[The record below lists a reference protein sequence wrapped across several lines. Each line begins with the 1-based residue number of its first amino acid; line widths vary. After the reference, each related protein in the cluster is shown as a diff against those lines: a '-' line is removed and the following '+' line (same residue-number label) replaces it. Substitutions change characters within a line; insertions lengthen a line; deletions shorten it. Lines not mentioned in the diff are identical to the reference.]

1 MRLSLAA
8 GLLVVSGLGL
18 GLAMNRPAS
27 ASTARADVNPIR
39 RENALPGT
47 AGWRLP
53 RASPGAIEGYA
64 SGVSFLPGSK
74 LDLHV
79 STTPSAHYRVEI
91 YRIGWYAGTGARRV
105 ACAPGCATAEPG
117 TARPVPPFD
126 PSTGYLNAGWP
137 VTDRFTVSPS
147 WTSGYYL
154 AELVLTDGPDSGR
167 GSWIPFIVR
176 EPAGQA
182 SDILVQA
189 PVNTWEAYN
198 DWGGRSLYFN
208 FNGVGDNHV
217 SFDRPFDE
225 KTMKTADGPAT
236 DNANLPQVSEFPL
249 VRFLE
254 RNGYDVSYT
263 TDVDTDAT
271 PAGLLRHRLV
281 MVAGHDEYWTKGMRD
296 AFERA
301 RDLGTNLAFI
311 GANISFWQA
320 RYEDGRRTLV
330 EYRNPGP
337 DPEPDPALKT
347 EMFRQLTPPRPECR
361 LLGVEGIVEPGNQS
375 IGIKDLAA
383 NQAALGNAWFT
394 RTGFTAS
401 TVLPEL
407 VGYEWDLITPGCA
420 TPPLTDLFHVSGTPS
435 YDGVRYTAPSGARVF
450 SAGTL
455 RFSWGLDD
463 TTGHGSPPLQQFMR
477 NALDD
482 LTRPA
487 PPVSVRAAHTRA
499 GVRVT
504 ATWPPDTRP
513 RQLLVYAHAGVRPFL
528 PSSLGSE
535 ARLHHPRA
543 GLRRLAR
550 PAGADDPLPRGPA
563 RPVANVVPGA
573 LGARRPAEGSEE
585 RRERAAGHDVVVRE
599 LEPCSHGDQG
609 QEDERGPPRQSGHAH
624 ADEERQPGGPGQQ
637 VVGIERRLHG
647 GQPERDQ
654 EGRESPDDDERP
666 LPARRSVPAADQEST
681 DTDRGGRQ
689 RKWVPARPVPR
700 LHRDA
705 SERG

>member
-1 MRLSLAA
+1 MSAARTRLSLAA

-18 GLAMNRPAS
+18 GLTTNRPAS
-27 ASTARADVNPIR
+27 ASTARAAANPIQ

-53 RASPGAIEGYA
+53 RATPGAIDGYA
-64 SGVSFLPGSK
+64 SRISVLPGDE

-79 STTPSAHYRVEI
+79 STTPTARYRVEV
-91 YRIGWYAGTGARRV
+91 YRIGWYAGSGARRV
-105 ACAPGCATAEPG
+105 ACLPTCTTDETG
-117 TARPVPPFD
+117 TAQPVPPFD

-137 VTDRFTVSPS
+137 VTDRLTVGPS

-154 AELVLTDGPDSGR
+154 AELVLTDGPDSGH
-167 GSWIPFIVR
+167 GSWVPFIVR

-182 SDILVQA
+182 SDLLVQA

-254 RNGYDVSYT
+254 RDGYDVSYT

-271 PAGLLRHRLV
+271 PAGLLGHRLV
-281 MVAGHDEYWTKGMRD
+281 IVAGHDEYWTKGIRD
-296 AFERA
+296 ALERA
-301 RDLGTNLAFI
+301 RNLGTNLAFL
-311 GANISFWQA
+311 GANTGFWQM
-320 RYEDGRRTLV
+320 RYEDGRRTIV

-337 DPEPDPALKT
+337 DPNPDPALKT
-347 EMFRQLTPPRPECR
+347 VLFRELVPPRPECQ

-383 NQAALGNAWFT
+383 NPAALGDRWFA

-401 TVLPEL
+401 IVLPEL

-420 TPPLTDLFHVSGTPS
+420 TPPLTDLFHVSGAPS

-450 SAGTL
+450 SGGTL

-463 TTGHGSPPLQQFMR
+463 TTGHGSPPLLQFMR

-487 PPVSVRAAHTRA
+487 PPVSLRAARTRS
-499 GVRVT
+499 GVRIT
-504 ATWPPDTRP
+504 ASWPPDPRP
-513 RQLLVYAHAGVRPFL
+513 RQLLVYAHAGGRAFQPATR
-528 PSSLGSE
+528 G
-535 ARLHHPRA
+535 ARLVCTT
-543 GLRRLAR
+543 
-550 PAGADDPLPRGPA
+550 RGPSCLDSHALPGRTVRYLAVLRDRWRTSFPVLSAAVA
-563 RPVANVVPGA
+563 R
-573 LGARRPAEGSEE
+573 
-585 RRERAAGHDVVVRE
+585 
-599 LEPCSHGDQG
+599 
-609 QEDERGPPRQSGHAH
+609 
-624 ADEERQPGGPGQQ
+624 
-637 VVGIERRLHG
+637 
-647 GQPERDQ
+647 
-654 EGRESPDDDERP
+654 
-666 LPARRSVPAADQEST
+666 
-681 DTDRGGRQ
+681 
-689 RKWVPARPVPR
+689 
-700 LHRDA
+700 
-705 SERG
+705 